1 MNIEAG
7 YSYLYNKKISM
18 DEEILE
24 YKKKLE
30 SEKEEQPFWEK
41 DCITVEEAAAYTG
54 VGRTKIRELVVIKN
68 SPFIVQ
74 KGTQYFIIRKK
85 FENFIEQQ
93 TSI

>member
-1 MNIEAG
+1 MNKEAG

-54 VGRTKIRELVVIKN
+54 VGRTKDKRVGCYKEFSFYSSKGN
-68 SPFIVQ
+68 SVF
-74 KGTQYFIIRKK
+74 YY
-85 FENFIEQQ
+85 
-93 TSI
+93 